1 MREQICTDKHPWGTD
16 VYTDDSDP
24 VAAAVHSSWL
34 RGEWDESLDVHN
46 IIGEPKPEVAMQTN
60 TALDAVPQR
69 PVLPLYGEDAHITLS
84 ILPPLE
90 RVEFVDEG
98 SARYLEC
105 GGEARRERG
114 LGPLKG
120 CLVCLVPVLR

>member
-90 RVEFVDEG
+90 RRATESSSWTRAALDISSAAGRRDE
-98 SARYLEC
+98 
-105 GGEARRERG
+105 RED
-114 LGPLKG
+114 
-120 CLVCLVPVLR
+120 